1 VADQVDERTE
11 RLRDRLKWFLFVR
24 VLIVSFFLGALALVY
39 LGELN
44 HRYAVS
50 VSLLLAAIATT
61 YALTIISAIFLL
73 RLKQVNG
80 FAYLQLLFDILLTT
94 GVIFVTGG
102 ADSPFGSLYSLVV
115 INAAVLM
122 STPGAIVAAAGS
134 SICYAALVAV
144 LGSGLVARPDYPF
157 PPATPDLHFAL
168 RFATTNA
175 TFFLIALLASS
186 LVRRLHH
193 TERLLEEREAERDR
207 LASLQEAVARNIG
220 SALITTDASG
230 CVTSA
235 NSTAEEVAGMPA
247 AELLGKDMGSI
258 FSPLRHTVSGRLQFL
273 QSSSTI
279 QPTEFVHRLGES
291 HELTLRCS
299 AAPLRDTYGNPIGA
313 LYILQDVSALR
324 HLEERLCK
332 DAEPGV
338 VDQSLTSVGDDE
350 DAPAVDGLIGCSP
363 AIRQMRDL
371 IERASRSDA
380 TVLITGESGTG
391 KELVARAVHAR
402 SARRDRPFVAVN
414 CGAIPDTLIESELFG
429 HVKGAFTGAVAARA
443 GLFRMADGGTIFLD
457 EIGDLPL
464 ALQVKL
470 LRVLQERSFTPI
482 GADANVTVD
491 VRVIA
496 ATNRHLDD
504 EVNAGRFRTDLFYRL
519 NVLTIELP
527 PLRQRRQ
534 DIPQLTRKF
543 LRQFSDLHGKHVQRL
558 SVAAARRLQE
568 YNYPGNIRELE
579 NIIEHAVALSDGETI
594 HEPHLPDY
602 VLRHANGAAVESQPV
617 CASPAQLPAEAAM
630 APPILPAPPAPA
642 TTTTGDNLDDNLAAY
657 EKGILLRALAE
668 AGGVKK
674 RAAELLGINYRSFR
688 HRLQKYR
695 LNDSSPE

>member
-1 VADQVDERTE
+1 VADQTDERTE

-39 LGELN
+39 LGEPN

-50 VSLLLAAIATT
+50 VSILLAAIATT
-61 YALTIISAIFLL
+61 YALTIVSAILLL
-73 RLKQVNG
+73 RLKRINR
-80 FAYLQLLFDILLTT
+80 FAYLQLAFDILLTT

-122 STPGAIVAAAGS
+122 STPGAIGAAAGS

-157 PPATPDLHFAL
+157 PPAAPDLHFAL

-235 NSTAEEVAGMPA
+235 NATAEEVAGMPA
-247 AELLGKDMGSI
+247 AELLGKDMGSV
-258 FSPLRHTVSGRLQFL
+258 FSPLRHTVLGRLQFL

-279 QPTEFVHRLGES
+279 QPTEFIHRLGDS
-291 HELTLRCS
+291 QELTLRCS
-299 AAPLRDTYGNPIGA
+299 TAPLRDTYGNPIGA

-324 HLEERLCK
+324 RLEERLGT
-332 DAEPGV
+332 DAETGV
-338 VDQSLTSVGDDE
+338 ADESL
-350 DAPAVDGLIGCSP
+350 APADDDDAAPADGLIGSSP

-371 IERASRSDA
+371 IERASRTDA
-380 TVLITGESGTG
+380 TLLIGGESGTG

-491 VRVIA
+491 VRVVA

-504 EVNAGRFRTDLFYRL
+504 EVAAGRFRTDLFYRL

-534 DIPQLTRKF
+534 DIPQLTRKL

-568 YNYPGNIRELE
+568 YNYPGNVRELE
-579 NIIEHAVALSDGETI
+579 NIIEHAVALSDGETV
-594 HEPHLPDY
+594 HEPHLPEY
-602 VLRHANGAAVESQPV
+602 VLKSAPGTAMEGQPLNGKLAPLPPALTPAA
-617 CASPAQLPAEAAM
+617 
-630 APPILPAPPAPA
+630 PILPSAPAPA
-642 TTTTGDNLDDNLAAY
+642 TPGENLDDNLAAY
-657 EKGILLRALAE
+657 EKSILQRALTE